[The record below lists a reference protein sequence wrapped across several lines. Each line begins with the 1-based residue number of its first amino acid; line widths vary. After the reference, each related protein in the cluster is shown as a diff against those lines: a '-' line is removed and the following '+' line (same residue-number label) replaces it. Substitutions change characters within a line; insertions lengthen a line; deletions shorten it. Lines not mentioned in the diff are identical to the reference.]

1 MTTNPDNTYFFQFI
15 PINYSLSSEKKQEI
29 LESFPPPILPTGDS
43 FFNIQ
48 EEKQGNTVK
57 ERLLLNDFEVKLTKT
72 NKQYLRLSFSNNNGM
87 IQAKMWDNQ
96 GAIDEKLP
104 ELEKYTVFDV
114 EGVIDAFRGN
124 KSITIQNLRTCEE
137 EVNPFSLLPYTQQ
150 SLKDLTTELFAY
162 LSELSD
168 PFKEIAFAAMRH
180 FWKDFR
186 MAPAAKG
193 YHHNYLGG
201 LLKHTT
207 GLMRFAR
214 YITQLETNP
223 IQATIKLINVVEKAY
238 KNELWTNFQNDE
250 NNPSALVWKDT
261 IDHLYHMLQ
270 GMMQHQETPL
280 NSDLLI
286 TSILYHDIGKLLE
299 YDYAGKSFD
308 PFSFLYPTA
317 DMSVTKERKQAGI
330 TMDPLGVLIGHI
342 PYGVLLL
349 TKIIETERISVPI
362 EAIHNMS
369 HCILCHHGLPEWG
382 SCVRQPQ
389 SIEGYII
396 HIVDYLDSRYENTEK
411 IK

>member
-1 MTTNPDNTYFFQFI
+1 MTNDSTYFYQFV
-15 PINYSLSSEKKQEI
+15 PITYSVSAEEKQEI
-29 LESFPPPILPTGDS
+29 LKSFPIPTLPNGES

-48 EEKQGNTVK
+48 EEEQGNKVR

-96 GAIDEKLP
+96 GAITENLP
-104 ELEKYTVFDV
+104 LLEKHTVFDV
-114 EGVIDAFRGN
+114 EGVVDAFLGN
-124 KSITIQNLRTCEE
+124 KSITIQSIKPCKE
-137 EVNPFSLLPYTQQ
+137 EVNPFKLLPYTQQ
-150 SLKDLTTELFAY
+150 SLEDLTTELFAY

-168 PFKEIAFAAMRH
+168 PYKEIAFAAMHR

-201 LLKHTT
+201 LLKHTV

-214 YITQLETNP
+214 YITTLDANP
-223 IQATIKLINVVEKAY
+223 FQATIKLINVVEKAY
-238 KNELWTNFQNDE
+238 KNELWSNFQDE
-250 NNPSALVWKDT
+250 GDNPHATVWKDT

-270 GMMQHQETPL
+270 GMMKHHETPL

-299 YDYAGKSFD
+299 YDYAGKSFEA
-308 PFSFLYPTA
+308 FSFLYPTA
-317 DMSVTKERKQAGI
+317 DMSVTEDRKQAGI
-330 TMDPLGVLIGHI
+330 TMDPLGVLVGHI

-349 TKIIETERISVPI
+349 TKIIETGKIVVPI

-382 SCVRQPQ
+382 AAVRQPQ
-389 SIEGYII
+389 SMEGYII

>member
-1 MTTNPDNTYFFQFI
+1 MPEDTTYFYQFV
-15 PINYSLSSEKKQEI
+15 PITYSISAEKKQEI
-29 LESFPPPILPTGDS
+29 LESFPPPNLPNGES

-48 EEKQGNTVK
+48 EEEQGTKVK

-96 GAIDEKLP
+96 GAITENLP
-104 ELEKYTVFDV
+104 LLEKYTVFDI
-114 EGVIDAFRGN
+114 EGVVDAFLGN
-124 KSITIQNLRTCEE
+124 KSVTIQKIQVCKE
-137 EVNPFSLLPYTQQ
+137 EVNPFTLLPYTQQ
-150 SLKDLTTELFAY
+150 SLEDLTTELFAY

-168 PFKEIAFAAMRH
+168 PYKEIAFAAMRR

-201 LLKHTT
+201 LLKHTV

-214 YITQLETNP
+214 YITTLDANP
-223 IQATIKLINVVEKAY
+223 FQATIKLINVVEKAY
-238 KNELWTNFQNDE
+238 KNELWSNFQDE
-250 NNPSALVWKDT
+250 IDNQHATVWKDT

-270 GMMQHQETPL
+270 GMMKHHETPL
-280 NSDLLI
+280 NADLLI

-299 YDYAGKSFD
+299 YDYAGKSFE

-317 DMSVTKERKQAGI
+317 DMSITQDRKQAGI
-330 TMDPLGVLIGHI
+330 TMDPLGVLVGHI

-349 TKIIETERISVPI
+349 TKVIETDKIVVPI

-382 SCVRQPQ
+382 AAVRQPQ
-389 SIEGYII
+389 TMEGYII